1 MDLPPRRGAG
11 PESTGIENAQLDAA
25 KSWPYEQLAL
35 WSLEAVWLG
44 RRDDP
49 RVGRNADRSAPPA
62 NHLVARGHRL
72 QGACPQPVRLWR
84 PRDDGP
90 ERSPRRMPR

>member
-11 PESTGIENAQLDAA
+11 PESTGIENARLDAVE
-25 KSWPYEQLAL
+25 SWPYEQLAL
-35 WSLEAVWLG
+35 WGLEAVCLG
-44 RRDDP
+44 RGDDP
-49 RVGRNADRSAPPA
+49 RVGPSADRSAPPA

-72 QGACPQPVRLWR
+72 EGVCPQPAQQWR

-90 ERSPRRMPR
+90 ERSPRRTSR